1 MTDYRNDIEKAIVEF
16 EGLLKQ
22 VKRDGIDNLI
32 SFIRK
37 SDFYT
42 APASTRYHSS
52 YNGGLLIHSL
62 NVYDRLYQILRNDET
77 WYQNGKTYSDE
88 TIIIVALLHDICKT
102 FFYKETTRNQ
112 KNEETGKWEKV
123 PYYIVEDK
131 FAFGHGEK
139 SVFMIERYMKL
150 TKEEAM
156 AIRWHM
162 GFTEPKDNWNCLSA
176 AIAQYP
182 LALAVHIA
190 DLEATYLLEGES

>member
-62 NVYDRLYQILRNDET
+62 NVYDRLYQILRNDEA

-131 FAFGHGEK
+131 FAFGHSEK

-162 GFTEPKDNWNCLSA
+162 GFTEPKDNWNYLSA